1 MGIRIPTL
9 SRGSGHCSSERG
21 MVNITITENSTRPCT
36 WQRRVGNTTTEKLR
50 ICLMCFSES
59 VSHRAGGVVS
69 MSKSK
74 KHWFDWNVD
83 EWIEWFETEEK
94 DNSPLV
100 LGEDKDA
107 LRNLIAMLQAR
118 LRI

>member
-1 MGIRIPTL
+1 
-9 SRGSGHCSSERG
+9 
-21 MVNITITENSTRPCT
+21 
-36 WQRRVGNTTTEKLR
+36 
-50 ICLMCFSES
+50 
-59 VSHRAGGVVS
+59 

-118 LRI
+118 LRILE